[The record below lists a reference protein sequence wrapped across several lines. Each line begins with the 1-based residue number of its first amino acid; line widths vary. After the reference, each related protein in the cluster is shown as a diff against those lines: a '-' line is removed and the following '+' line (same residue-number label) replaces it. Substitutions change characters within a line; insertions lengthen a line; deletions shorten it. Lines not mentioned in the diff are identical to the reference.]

1 MADPLRKPDAL
12 NWDPAAVE
20 LPEVPL
26 LPPGQDAM
34 SATIAGVL
42 PTLAAPLS
50 ANVAALSAKETM
62 FAGKLGVAQASY
74 QNADDSGQQSIG
86 QLTGMLGQVGQL
98 GQSAAAPAQAVG
110 GLGGQTGM
118 FGSLM
123 QQAMQAAQGG
133 GTPGGTAAGGTPGG
147 GTPGAAAAPG
157 APQAASGAAGPGA
170 TGATGAPQPLRDDQ
184 QVDHRE
190 RLTERPTE
198 AAQDDRET
206 AAAGPSVSD
215 DRRPPAGPVPVTPPE
230 PRQYGDGDL
239 ARRM

>member
-1 MADPLRKPDAL
+1 MSSPLRKPEGL

-42 PTLAAPLS
+42 PTLAAPLT

-62 FAGKLGVAQASY
+62 FAGKLGAAQAAY
-74 QNADDSGQQSIG
+74 QNSDDSGQQSIG

-98 GQSAAAPAQAVG
+98 GQSAAAPAQAAG

-123 QQAMQAAQGG
+123 QQAMQAGQGG
-133 GTPGGTAAGGTPGG
+133 GGQGGGAQSGAGQTFAGQGATGAAGTPQ
-147 GTPGAAAAPG
+147 PARDDDHRDDLVERPNEPAQDEREAP
-157 APQAASGAAGPGA
+157 ASGAAGPSVA
-170 TGATGAPQPLRDDQ
+170 D
-184 QVDHRE
+184 DHRH
-190 RLTERPTE
+190 
-198 AAQDDRET
+198 
-206 AAAGPSVSD
+206 
-215 DRRPPAGPVPVTPPE
+215 AGPVPVTPPE
-230 PRQYGDGDL
+230 PRPYGDEDL